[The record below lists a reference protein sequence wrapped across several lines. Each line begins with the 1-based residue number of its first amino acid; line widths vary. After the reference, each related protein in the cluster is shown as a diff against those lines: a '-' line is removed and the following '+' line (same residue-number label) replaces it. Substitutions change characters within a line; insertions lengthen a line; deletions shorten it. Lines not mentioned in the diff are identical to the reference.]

1 MTQGSL
7 KKFLEHNM
15 GNHKMTISPD
25 SKHIREKFL
34 MACTCGTEGR
44 FVTQDEAKAY
54 ASMHATHYGI
64 PLDDLVI
71 SDKPTVYPGAAPV
84 APAGVLPI
92 TQKVGAAVTA
102 KGAVNEWGLP
112 IASQADRSVVQP
124 AKQVKPGA
132 PDPNV
137 GW

>member
-1 MTQGSL
+1 M
-7 KKFLEHNM
+7 KAFLEHNM

-44 FVTQDEAKAY
+44 FVTQAEAKAY

-64 PLDDLVI
+64 PLDELLI
-71 SDKPTVYPGAAPV
+71 SDKPTVYPSAAPV
-84 APAGVLPI
+84 APASVLGI
-92 TQKVGAAVTA
+92 TAKVGALGAKPAV
-102 KGAVNEWGLP
+102 P
-112 IASQADRSVVQP
+112 VQP